1 MECDSTKSVSEDSSS
16 SECDPSE
23 IIKQS
28 IPTVKDNDYHDSSTR
43 NLPVLAQ
50 PLQGLSVSQL
60 CRFCLRDLTSVT
72 YSCVFAVDLSC
83 FQCIDDLRT
92 DDNGVWIHGG
102 KPRKKYSVE
111 HGPGIS
117 EIISMPPFP

>member
-16 SECDPSE
+16 STCDPSE

-28 IPTVKDNDYHDSSTR
+28 IPTVKDNDYHDSFTR

-60 CRFCLRDLTSVT
+60 FTLMCQ
-72 YSCVFAVDLSC
+72 VFVFVLE
-83 FQCIDDLRT
+83 T
-92 DDNGVWIHGG
+92 
-102 KPRKKYSVE
+102 
-111 HGPGIS
+111 
-117 EIISMPPFP
+117 